1 MKNKLVSIIIPYYK
15 KKKFFKETISSI
27 NNQKYKEYEVIV
39 IYDDEDTSELDFV
52 KKAVLSIKKKKI
64 IINRK
69 NLGVGLSRNKGIKIS
84 RGNFIAFCDA
94 DDKWSPNKLFE
105 QINFMNKKKLNFSH
119 TSYKIIDNESKVIGS
134 FRIDK
139 KIYYKDLLR
148 SCDIGLSTVVIKK
161 KIIKNCKF
169 SNMKTKEDYLMWLN
183 LIKKEK
189 ILLGIEKNV

>member
-27 NNQKYKEYEVIV
+27 NNQKYKDYEVIV

-52 KKAVLSIKKKKI
+52 KKAVLPIKKKKI

-84 RGNFIAFCDA
+84 RGNYIAFCDA

-105 QINFMNKKKLNFSH
+105 QINFKGDFYWFKPL
-119 TSYKIIDNESKVIGS
+119 
-134 FRIDK
+134 
-139 KIYYKDLLR
+139 
-148 SCDIGLSTVVIKK
+148 
-161 KIIKNCKF
+161 
-169 SNMKTKEDYLMWLN
+169 
-183 LIKKEK
+183 
-189 ILLGIEKNV
+189 